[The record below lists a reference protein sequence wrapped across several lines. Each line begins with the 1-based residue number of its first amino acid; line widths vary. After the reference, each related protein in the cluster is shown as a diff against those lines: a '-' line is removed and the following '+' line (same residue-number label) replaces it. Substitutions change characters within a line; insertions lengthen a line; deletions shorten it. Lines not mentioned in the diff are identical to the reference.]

1 MRNELEVMVR
11 GLIST
16 WDSKS
21 PYRLSLCLLLD
32 EWKRKEALT
41 NVMVKSEEENKSV
54 KRTSFSYVTSKYGLP
69 PTNIGGKCRSYMPP
83 IVVTATNVEVLSNS
97 LDEGTQKDQYP
108 IKLPFKCD
116 GSVPWKEKHL

>member
-32 EWKRKEALT
+32 EWKRKEALI
-41 NVMVKSEEENKSV
+41 NVKVKSEDENKSV
-54 KRTSFSYVTSKYGLP
+54 KRTSFSYVAKYGLP

-83 IVVTATNVEVLSNS
+83 RVVTATNAAVSSNS
-97 LDEGTQKDQYP
+97 QAEERQKD
-108 IKLPFKCD
+108 
-116 GSVPWKEKHL
+116 